1 MSTSFDIRDAV
12 AADAEGLAA
21 IYNHAVLHT
30 TAIWIDKPVD
40 VANRAAWLAGVQR
53 QGYPALVAADAAG
66 AVLGYAAF
74 VDWRPFDGDSHTVE
88 HSIYIRHDA
97 RGRGVGK
104 ALMAAL
110 IARARALGKHVM
122 IAAIDAANPASLALH
137 KTLGFAEVGLLPQ
150 VGMKFGH
157 WRNLAFLQLTLDER
171 KTPEG

>member
-1 MSTSFDIRDAV
+1 MSASFDTRDAV
-12 AADAEGLAA
+12 AADAEGIAA

-30 TAIWIDKPVD
+30 TAIWIDTPVD

-53 QGYPALVAADAAG
+53 QGYPVLVAADAAG

-74 VDWRPFDGDSHTVE
+74 VDWRPFDGASHTVE

-104 ALMAAL
+104 AL
-110 IARARALGKHVM
+110 IARAQALGKHAM
-122 IAAIDAANPASLALH
+122 IAAIDAENPASLSLH
-137 KTLGFAEVGLLPQ
+137 KTLGFIEVGLLPE
-150 VGMKFGH
+150 VGIKFGT

>member
-1 MSTSFDIRDAV
+1 
-12 AADAEGLAA
+12 
-21 IYNHAVLHT
+21 
-30 TAIWIDKPVD
+30 
-40 VANRAAWLAGVQR
+40 
-53 QGYPALVAADAAG
+53 VAADAAG

-74 VDWRPFDGDSHTVE
+74 VDWRPFDGASHTVE

-97 RGRGVGK
+97 RGQGVGK

-110 IARARALGKHVM
+110 IARAKALGKHAM
-122 IAAIDAANPASLALH
+122 IAAIDADNPASLSLH
-137 KTLGFAEVGLLPQ
+137 KTLGFIEVGVLPE